1 MTGGVGDGLWD
12 GGASISRIVWS
23 GFNTLPVQAILFMKL
38 ILLFLL
44 FYQAYGRE
52 SCQKRV
58 GLIYIKKT
66 NSNQHQLLAS
76 LCRGDQNLL
85 NVNATCFGYLHQSLV
100 HKRTKNPRRN
110 KKTFLKSEVWSNMPR
125 LLASPLTG
133 WNESYEE
140 WYSMLQLLASLWKNL
155 KNGSIRSPQ
164 AFCGTSSPEYASI
177 ACI

>member
-12 GGASISRIVWS
+12 GRASFSRIVWS

-110 KKTFLKSEVWSNMPR
+110 KKTFWRMKYGPICLGYLHR
-125 LLASPLTG
+125 LWRGEMNLMKNDTACF
-133 WNESYEE
+133 SY
-140 WYSMLQLLASLWKNL
+140 LHHF
-155 KNGSIRSPQ
+155 GR
-164 AFCGTSSPEYASI
+164 T
-177 ACI
+177 